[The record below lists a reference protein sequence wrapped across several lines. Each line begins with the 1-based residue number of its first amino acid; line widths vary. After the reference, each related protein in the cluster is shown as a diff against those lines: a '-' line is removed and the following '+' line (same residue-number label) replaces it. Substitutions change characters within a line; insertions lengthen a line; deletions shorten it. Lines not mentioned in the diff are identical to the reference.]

1 MKASSWLNLVTRKLR
16 VLGVRD
22 GSEAIYTSAAQRHI
36 SLWVRPA
43 WWVALVSSAC
53 ILAGVAMAVLGYR
66 AAWFSFAFLVATTAW
81 FVATVAALIASGS
94 FPDRTLT
101 AWFRQ

>member
-1 MKASSWLNLVTRKLR
+1 MKASSWLNLVTHKWR
-16 VLGVRD
+16 VLGVRN
-22 GSEAIYTSAAQRHI
+22 GSEAVYTLAAQRHI

-53 ILAGVAMAVLGYR
+53 ILAGVVMATFGYG
-66 AAWFSFAFLVATTAW
+66 AAWFSFAFMTAMTVW
-81 FVATVAALIASGS
+81 FVASLAAVIVSGG